1 MGLPIRLSAAP
12 FLCPQSLTHNQAQL
26 QKTLS
31 TIVPAKRSKP
41 LRMIKSSPIH
51 RLTLALAFFFAPLSS
66 THAQML
72 QPIPQFPLS
81 DGPLIIRQSVQP
93 QHPFTVTGSTGAILG
108 LQNGSVELWALPT
121 KVFSNLH
128 LTAELDG
135 YTVPID
141 LNAAA
146 ATIDV
151 QPDHTTITY
160 SHAAI
165 TVRQH
170 MFIPAGDSNQ
180 AQGAII
186 FFEIE
191 SIRPAVLTISL
202 EPAMV
207 EEWPAPSFGRPG
219 ASWLPI
225 NTGGAFVLST
235 DNPTIFGM
243 VGMPNATSGP
253 LAPYQERP
261 QALPLQFKLRFD
273 PGKDQHS
280 FFPLIAEVSRS
291 VEKNSPAAIAALQNR
306 LVATANALPDIYRQ
320 TRAYYDHFFDTRLT
334 IHTPD
339 PHFDTAM
346 QWAEIAIDQTKVR
359 TGNETGLVAGWY
371 PSFDSARPGFGWY
384 FGRDTLWTLYA
395 VNSYGDK
402 TLAKQALEFLA
413 KRQRADG
420 KMMHEYSLTADD
432 LHGDL
437 NWASL
442 GYEYAAADA
451 TPLFIMAV
459 ADYVRTTGDLDF
471 LRTHWDQLKKAYE
484 FDRAHTTDGVYN
496 NTQGTGW
503 VEAWPPKMPHQEI
516 YLAVLDQASSQ
527 ALAEMASLMQN
538 QTLAANAIAQ
548 SKHIAEVVASYKQGD
563 GAYAFSRNPDGSF
576 DQTSTIFPAVA
587 LWSKNPSLPAS
598 DTMLSLWASHHFA
611 TDWGVRSVNDT
622 ASVFDPISY
631 HQGSVW
637 PLFTG
642 WASLAQY
649 RTDRPLAGYAALM
662 RNVDLTW
669 AQDPGF
675 VTEVLSGKFF
685 QPLGRS
691 SSHQLW
697 SSAMVLSPAVR
708 GLFGI
713 DVDAPRRILHLQ
725 PHLPATWDSAEIRN
739 VRVGDDLYE
748 ITLKRDHTHL
758 LATVQSAQPTVLCLN
773 HQNETCNDHPATTRT
788 ITLPLPRVEASLPE
802 QQLPEA
808 GSPTTQPR
816 VIEESYQ
823 PERLSLTLEGLAGTT
838 VDLSLKQNMPASSS
852 KRTADLKIEGAEK
865 IGDKLRI
872 TFPQGQGFVS
882 QQVRI
887 SWQK

>member
-1 MGLPIRLSAAP
+1 
-12 FLCPQSLTHNQAQL
+12 
-26 QKTLS
+26 
-31 TIVPAKRSKP
+31 
-41 LRMIKSSPIH
+41 
-51 RLTLALAFFFAPLSS
+51 
-66 THAQML
+66 
-72 QPIPQFPLS
+72 
-81 DGPLIIRQSVQP
+81 
-93 QHPFTVTGSTGAILG
+93 AILG
-108 LQNGSVELWALPT
+108 LQNGNVELWALPT

-128 LTAELDG
+128 LSAEIDG

-170 MFIPAGDSNQ
+170 MFIPAGENNQ
-180 AQGAII
+180 AHGAII

-191 SIRPAVLTISL
+191 AIRPAVLTISL
-202 EPAMV
+202 DPVMV
-207 EEWPAPSFGRPG
+207 EQWPAPSFGRPS
-219 ASWLPI
+219 AFWRPI
-225 NTGGAFVLST
+225 DSGGAFVLST
-235 DNPTIFGM
+235 DNPELFGM

-261 QALPLQFKLRFD
+261 QALPLEFKLRFD
-273 PGKDQHS
+273 PAKDRHH

-291 VEKNSPAAIAALQNR
+291 GEKNSPTSIAALQNH
-306 LVATANALPDIYRQ
+306 LVATANALPEIYRQ
-320 TRAYYDHFFDTRLT
+320 TCAYYDHFFDSRLT
-334 IHTPD
+334 VHTPD
-339 PHFDTAM
+339 SHFDAAL
-346 QWAEIAIDQTKVR
+346 QWAEIAIDQAKVR
-359 TGNETGLVAGWY
+359 TGDETGLVAGWY

-384 FGRDTLWTLYA
+384 FGRDALWTLYA

-402 TLAKQALEFLA
+402 TLAKQALQFLA

-420 KMMHEYSLTADD
+420 KIMHEFSLTADD

-437 NWASL
+437 TWATL

-459 ADYVRTTGDLDF
+459 ADYVRATGDLDF
-471 LRTHWDQLKKAYE
+471 LRTHWDQLKKAYG
-484 FDRAHTTDGVYN
+484 FDRAHTTEGVYD

-503 VEAWPPKMPHQEI
+503 VEAWLPKLPHQEI
-516 YLAVLDQASSQ
+516 YLAALDQASTQ
-527 ALAEMASLMQN
+527 AIADMANLMQDP
-538 QTLAANAIAQ
+538 TLASSADAQ
-548 SKHIAEVVASYKQGD
+548 SKHIAGVVASYQQSD

-576 DQTSTIFPAVA
+576 DPTSTIFPAVA
-587 LWSKNPSLPAS
+587 LWSKKDSLPAPG
-598 DTMLSLWASHHFA
+598 TMLSLWASHHFA
-611 TDWGVRSVNDT
+611 TDWGARSVNDT

-649 RTDRPLAGYAALM
+649 RTGRPLAGYAALM

-675 VTEVLSGKFF
+675 VTEVLSGRFF

-697 SSAMVLSPAVR
+697 SSAMVLSPAIR

-713 DVDAPRRILHLQ
+713 DVDAIHRTLRLKPQ
-725 PHLPATWDSAEIRN
+725 LPATWDSAEIRN
-739 VRVGDDLYE
+739 VRVGDDLYD
-748 ITLKRDHTHL
+748 ITLKRDSARL
-758 LATVQSAQPTVLCLN
+758 LATVRSPQPTVLCIN
-773 HQNETCNDHPATTRT
+773 TQNQICNNHPATTRT
-788 ITLPLPRVEASLPE
+788 VSLPLPPVEVSLPD

-808 GSPTTQPR
+808 GSLTSQPS
-816 VIEESYQ
+816 VIDESYQ
-823 PERLSLTLEGLAGTT
+823 LDRLSLTLEGLAGTT
-838 VDLSLKQNMPASSS
+838 VDLYLRKNMPDSSG
-852 KRTADLKIEGAEK
+852 KRAADIKIEGAEK
-865 IGDKLRI
+865 IDSNKLRV

-882 QQVRI
+882 QEVRI
-887 SWQK
+887 LWPK

>member
-1 MGLPIRLSAAP
+1 MAKTGSRHYRALVLAIFLAPPIVCSYASAQEM
-12 FLCPQSLTHNQAQL
+12 F
-26 QKTLS
+26 K
-31 TIVPAKRSKP
+31 
-41 LRMIKSSPIH
+41 
-51 RLTLALAFFFAPLSS
+51 
-66 THAQML
+66 
-72 QPIPQFPLS
+72 PIPQFPLS
-81 DGPLIIRQSVQP
+81 NGPLIIRQTVQP
-93 QHPFTVTGSTGAILG
+93 QHPFTVTGATGAILG
-108 LQNGSVELWALPT
+108 LQNGNVELWNLPT

-128 LTAELDG
+128 LSAELDG

-170 MFIPAGDSNQ
+170 MFIPAGENNQ

-202 EPAMV
+202 EPTMV
-207 EEWPAPSFGRPG
+207 EEWPAPSFGRPS
-219 ASWLPI
+219 ASWLAI
-225 NTGGAFVLST
+225 GTGGAFILST
-235 DNPTIFGM
+235 DNPAIFGM
-243 VGMPNATSGP
+243 VGMSNATSGP
-253 LAPYQERP
+253 LPPYQERP
-261 QALPLQFKLRFD
+261 QALPLQFKLHFD
-273 PGKDQHS
+273 PAKDQHH

-291 VEKNSPAAIAALQNR
+291 GEKNSPATVAALQNL
-306 LVATANALPDIYRQ
+306 LVATANELPDIYRQ
-320 TRAYYDHFFDTRLT
+320 TQSYYDHFFDTRLT
-334 IHTPD
+334 VHTPD
-339 PHFDTAM
+339 LHFDQAIR
-346 QWAEIAIDQTKVR
+346 WAEIAIDQAKVR
-359 TGNETGLVAGWY
+359 TGNEIGLVAGWY

-384 FGRDTLWTLYA
+384 FGRDALWTLYA

-402 TLAKQALEFLA
+402 TLTKQALEFLA
-413 KRQRADG
+413 KRQRSDG
-420 KMMHEYSLTADD
+420 KIMHEFSLTADD

-437 NWASL
+437 TWATL
-442 GYEYAAADA
+442 GYEFAAADS

-459 ADYVRTTGDLDF
+459 ADYIRTTGDLDF
-471 LRTHWDQLKKAYE
+471 LRAHWDQLKKAYE
-484 FDRAHTTDGVYN
+484 FDRGHDTNGVYDN
-496 NTQGTGW
+496 SQGTGW
-503 VEAWPPKMPHQEI
+503 VEAWPPKLPHQEI
-516 YLAVLDQASSQ
+516 YLAALDHASTQAI
-527 ALAEMASLMQN
+527 ADMASLMQDHDI
-538 QTLAANAIAQ
+538 AASAVVQ
-548 SKHIAEVVASYKQGD
+548 SKHIAEVVASYKQSD
-563 GAYAFSRNPDGSF
+563 GSYAFSRNPDGSF
-576 DQTSTIFPAVA
+576 DPTSTVFPAVA
-587 LWSKNPSLPAS
+587 LWSKKESLPEP
-598 DTMLSLWASHHFA
+598 DTMLSQWSSHHFA

-649 RTDRPLAGYAALM
+649 HGGRPLAGYAALM
-662 RNVDLTW
+662 RNADLTW

-675 VTEVLSGKFF
+675 VTEVLSGRFF

-713 DVDAPRRILHLQ
+713 EADALHRILHLQ
-725 PHLPATWDSAEIRN
+725 PRLPATWDFAELRN
-739 VRVGDDLYE
+739 VRVGDDLYD
-748 ITLKRDHTHL
+748 ITLKRDRDHL
-758 LATVQSAQPTVLCLN
+758 VATVHSAQPTILCLN
-773 HQNETCNDHPATTRT
+773 SQNETCNDRAATTRT
-788 ITLPLPRVEASLPE
+788 INLPLPPVEISLPE

-816 VIEESYQ
+816 VIDESYQ
-823 PERLSLTLEGLAGTT
+823 ADHLSLSLEGLAGTS
-838 VDLSLKQNMPASSS
+838 VDLTLRRNMTASSA
-852 KRTADLKIEGAEK
+852 KRAADLKIEGATEK
-865 IGDKLRI
+865 VEDKLRVD
-872 TFPQGQGFVS
+872 FPQGEGFVS

-887 SWQK
+887 SWPK

>member
-1 MGLPIRLSAAP
+1 
-12 FLCPQSLTHNQAQL
+12 
-26 QKTLS
+26 
-31 TIVPAKRSKP
+31 
-41 LRMIKSSPIH
+41 MIKASS
-51 RLTLALAFFFAPLSS
+51 RYRSTLVGIFLAPLVALSS
-66 THAQML
+66 ASAQGTL
-72 QPIPQFPLS
+72 QPMPQFPLS
-81 DGPLIIRQSVQP
+81 DGPLIIRQAVQP

-108 LQNGSVELWALPT
+108 LQNGNVELWALPT
-121 KVFSNLH
+121 KVFNNLH
-128 LTAELDG
+128 LVAELDG

-170 MFIPAGDSNQ
+170 MFIPAGESNQ

-191 SIRPAVLTISL
+191 SIRPATITISF

-207 EEWPAPSFGRPG
+207 QQWPAPSFGRPS
-219 ASWLPI
+219 AYWLPI

-235 DNPTIFGM
+235 DNPAIFGM
-243 VGMPNATSGP
+243 VGMPNSTSGP
-253 LAPYQERP
+253 MAPYQERP

-273 PGKDQHS
+273 PAKDQHH
-280 FFPLIAEVSRS
+280 FFPMIAEVSQS
-291 VEKNSPAAIAALQNR
+291 GDKNSPAAIAAMQSR
-306 LVATANALPDIYRQ
+306 LIATTNALPEIYRQ
-320 TRAYYDHFFDTRLT
+320 TRVYYDHFFDNRLT
-334 IHTPD
+334 VHTPN
-339 PHFDTAM
+339 PHFDAAM
-346 QWAEIAIDQTKVR
+346 QWAEIAIDQAKVR

-371 PSFDSARPGFGWY
+371 PSFDSTRPGFGWY

-437 NWASL
+437 NWATL

-459 ADYVRTTGDLDF
+459 ADYIRTTGDLEF
-471 LRTHWDQLKKAYE
+471 LRAHWDQVKKAYE
-484 FDRAHTTDGVYN
+484 FDRAHDSDGVYDN
-496 NTQGTGW
+496 SQGTGW
-503 VEAWPPKMPHQEI
+503 VEAWPPKLPHQEI
-516 YLAVLDQASSQ
+516 YLAALDQASSQ
-527 ALAEMASLMQN
+527 AIADMAKLMQD
-538 QTLAANAIAQ
+538 QVLATSATAQ
-548 SKHIAEVVASYKQGD
+548 SKHIAEVVTSYRQSD

-587 LWSKNPSLPAS
+587 LWTQKESLPKP

-611 TDWGVRSVNDT
+611 TDWGLRSVNDT
-622 ASVFDPISY
+622 ATVFDPISY

-649 RTDRPLAGYAALM
+649 RAGRPIAGYAALM

-675 VTEVLSGKFF
+675 VTEVLSGRFF

-697 SSAMVLSPAVR
+697 SSAMVLSPAIR

-713 DVDAPRRILHLQ
+713 DVDAQHRTLHLQ
-725 PHLPATWDSAEIRN
+725 PHLPATWDFAELHN
-739 VRVGDDLYE
+739 VRVGDDLYN
-748 ITLKRDHTHL
+748 ITLKRDRNHL
-758 LATVQSAQPTVLCLN
+758 LATVRSEQPTVLCLN
-773 HQNETCNDHPATTRT
+773 TQNETCNERAITSRT
-788 ITLPLPRVEASLPE
+788 ISLPLPPIEVALPE
-802 QQLPEA
+802 QELPEA

-816 VIEESYQ
+816 VIDESDD
-823 PERLSLTLEGLAGTT
+823 PEHLSLTLEGLAGTT
-838 VDLSLKQNMPASSS
+838 VDLFVRKNMLGTTGKNTP
-852 KRTADLKIEGAEK
+852 KIKIEGAEK
-865 IGDKLRI
+865 SGDKLRV
-872 TFPQGQGFVS
+872 TFPQGSGFVS
-882 QQVRI
+882 QQLRI
-887 SWQK
+887 SWAK

>member
-1 MGLPIRLSAAP
+1 MVFS
-12 FLCPQSLTHNQAQL
+12 SVKAQG
-26 QKTLS
+26 T
-31 TIVPAKRSKP
+31 
-41 LRMIKSSPIH
+41 
-51 RLTLALAFFFAPLSS
+51 F
-66 THAQML
+66 
-72 QPIPQFPLS
+72 QPTPQFPLS
-81 DGPLIIRQSVQP
+81 DGPLIIRQAVQP

-108 LQNGSVELWALPT
+108 LQNGNIELWQLPT

-128 LTAELDG
+128 LSAELDG

-170 MFIPAGDSNQ
+170 MFIPAGASNQ

-186 FFEIE
+186 FFEVA
-191 SIRPAVLTISL
+191 SIRPAVLTISF

-207 EEWPAPSFGRPG
+207 QEWPAPSFGRPS

-225 NTGGAFVLST
+225 GSGGAFVLST
-235 DNPTIFGM
+235 DNPAIFGM
-243 VGMPNATSGP
+243 VGMPSATPGP
-253 LAPYQERP
+253 MAPYQERP

-273 PGKDQHS
+273 PAKDQHH
-280 FFPLIAEVSRS
+280 FFPMIAEISQPN
-291 VEKNSPAAIAALQNR
+291 EKNSLTAIAAMQSR
-306 LVATANALPDIYRQ
+306 LIATANALPEIYRQ

-334 IHTPD
+334 LHTPD
-339 PHFDTAM
+339 PHFDAAM
-346 QWAEIAIDQTKVR
+346 QWAEVAIDQAKVR
-359 TGNETGLVAGWY
+359 TGAETSLVAGWY
-371 PSFDSARPGFGWY
+371 PSFDSTRPGFGWY
-384 FGRDTLWTLYA
+384 FGRDALWTLYA

-402 TLAKQALEFLA
+402 TLAKQCLEFLA

-420 KMMHEYSLTADD
+420 KMMHEFSLTADD

-437 NWASL
+437 NWSSF

-459 ADYVRTTGDLDF
+459 ADYVHTTGDLDF
-471 LRTHWDQLKKAYE
+471 LRTHWDQVKKAYD
-484 FDRAHTTDGVYN
+484 FDRAHTSDGVYD

-516 YLAVLDQASSQ
+516 YLAALDHASSQ
-527 ALAEMASLMQN
+527 AIADMATLMQD
-538 QTLAANAIAQ
+538 QTLAASATAQ
-548 SKHIAEVVASYKQGD
+548 SKHIAEVIASYRQSD
-563 GAYAFSRNPDGSF
+563 GTYAFSRNLDGSF

-587 LWSKNPSLPAS
+587 LWSQQGSEKVSLPAP

-611 TDWGVRSVNDT
+611 TDWGLRSVNDT
-622 ASVFDPISY
+622 AAVFDPISY

-649 RTDRPLAGYAALM
+649 RTGRPLAGYAALM

-675 VTEVLSGKFF
+675 VTEVISGRFF

-697 SSAMVLSPAVR
+697 SSAMVLSPAIR

-713 DVDAPRRILHLQ
+713 DVDAVHRTLRLQ
-725 PHLPATWDSAEIRN
+725 PHLPAAWDFAEIRN

-748 ITLKRDHTHL
+748 ITLKRDRNHL
-758 LATVQSAQPTVLCLN
+758 LATVRSAQPTVLCLN
-773 HQNETCNDHPATTRT
+773 SQNEVCHDQSTTTRT
-788 ITLPLPRVEASLPE
+788 VSLPLPPIEVSLAQ

-808 GSPTTQPR
+808 GSPTSQPR
-816 VIEESYQ
+816 VIDESYQ
-823 PERLSLTLEGLAGTT
+823 ATSLSLTLEGIAGTS
-838 VDLSLKQNMPASSS
+838 VDLFLRKNPSGKSATDI
-852 KRTADLKIEGAEK
+852 KVEGAEST
-865 IGDKLRI
+865 GDKLRVN
-872 TFPQGQGFVS
+872 FSQGSGFVT
-882 QQVRI
+882 QQVHI
-887 SWQK
+887 SWPK

>member
-1 MGLPIRLSAAP
+1 
-12 FLCPQSLTHNQAQL
+12 
-26 QKTLS
+26 
-31 TIVPAKRSKP
+31 
-41 LRMIKSSPIH
+41 MIKTSPID
-51 RLTLALAFFFAPLSS
+51 RLTLALAFFFAPLATLSS
-66 THAQML
+66 AHAQQML

-81 DGPLIIRQSVQP
+81 EGPLIIRQAVQP

-108 LQNGSVELWALPT
+108 LQNGNIELWALPT

-151 QPDHTTITY
+151 QPDHTTIIY

-170 MFIPAGDSNQ
+170 MFIPAGDNNQ
-180 AQGAII
+180 AQGPII

-219 ASWLPI
+219 ASWLHI
-225 NTGGAFVLST
+225 DSGGAFVLST
-235 DNPTIFGM
+235 DNPAIFGM
-243 VGMPNATSGP
+243 VGMPNAASGP

-261 QALPLQFKLRFD
+261 QALPLEFKLCFD
-273 PGKDQHS
+273 PAKDQHR
-280 FFPLIAEVSRS
+280 FFPLIAEVNRS
-291 VEKNSPAAIAALQNR
+291 GEKNSPAAISDLQNH
-306 LVATANALPDIYRQ
+306 LVATANALPEIYRE

-334 IHTPD
+334 VHTPD
-339 PHFDTAM
+339 PHFDAAI
-346 QWAEIAIDQTKVR
+346 QWAEIAIDQAKVR

-384 FGRDTLWTLYA
+384 FGRDALWSLYA

-420 KMMHEYSLTADD
+420 KIMHEYSLTADD

-437 NWASL
+437 NWATL

-471 LRTHWDQLKKAYE
+471 LRTRWDQLKKAYD
-484 FDRAHTTDGVYN
+484 FDRAHTTDGVYDN
-496 NTQGTGW
+496 SQGTGW
-503 VEAWPPKMPHQEI
+503 VEAWPPKLPHQEI
-516 YLAVLDQASSQ
+516 YLAALDQASTQ
-527 ALAEMASLMQN
+527 AIADMAGLLQDK
-538 QTLAANAIAQ
+538 TLADSASEQ
-548 SKHIAEVVASYKQGD
+548 SKRIAEVVAGYKQSD
-563 GAYAFSRNPDGSF
+563 GSYAFSRNSDDTF
-576 DQTSTIFPAVA
+576 DPTSTIFPAVA
-587 LWSKNPSLPAS
+587 LWSKKESLPAP

-649 RTDRPLAGYAALM
+649 RTDRPLAGYAALI
-662 RNVDLTW
+662 RNVGLTW

-697 SSAMVLSPAVR
+697 SSAMVLSPAIR

-713 DVDAPRRILHLQ
+713 DVDAPHRTLHLQ
-725 PHLPATWDSAEIRN
+725 PHLPSTWDSAEIRN

-758 LATVQSAQPTVLCLN
+758 LATARSAQPTILCIN
-773 HQNETCNDHPATTRT
+773 NQNETCNGHPATTRT
-788 ITLPLPRVEASLPE
+788 ISLPLPLIEISLPE
-802 QQLPEA
+802 QSLPEA

-816 VIEESYQ
+816 VIDESYQ
-823 PERLSLTLEGLAGTT
+823 TDHLSLTLEGLAGTT
-838 VDLSLKQNMPASSS
+838 VDLSLRKNMPQSSS
-852 KRTADLKIEGAEK
+852 KRIADIKIEGAEQ
-865 IGDKLRI
+865 IDSKLRV
-872 TFPQGQGFVS
+872 TFPPGQGFVS
-882 QQVRI
+882 QQIHI
-887 SWQK
+887 SWPK

>member
-1 MGLPIRLSAAP
+1 
-12 FLCPQSLTHNQAQL
+12 
-26 QKTLS
+26 
-31 TIVPAKRSKP
+31 
-41 LRMIKSSPIH
+41 MIETSSMH
-51 RLTLALAFFFAPLSS
+51 RHTLALAFFFAPLVVLSS
-66 THAQML
+66 AHAQML

-81 DGPLIIRQSVQP
+81 DGPLIIRQAVQP

-108 LQNGSVELWALPT
+108 LQNGNVELWALPT

-170 MFIPAGDSNQ
+170 MFIPAGDNNQ
-180 AQGAII
+180 ARGAII

-207 EEWPAPSFGRPG
+207 EQWPAPSFGRPS
-219 ASWLPI
+219 ASWRPVAS
-225 NTGGAFVLST
+225 GGVFVLST
-235 DNPTIFGM
+235 DNPAIFGM

-261 QALPLQFKLRFD
+261 QALPLEFKLHFD
-273 PGKDQHS
+273 PAKDQHH

-291 VEKNSPAAIAALQNR
+291 GEKNSPTTIADLQNH
-306 LVATANALPDIYRQ
+306 LVATANALPEIYRQ
-320 TRAYYDHFFDTRLT
+320 TRAYYDRFFDTRLT
-334 IHTPD
+334 VHTPD
-339 PHFDTAM
+339 PHFDAAM
-346 QWAEIAIDQTKVR
+346 QWAEIAIDQAKVR
-359 TGNETGLVAGWY
+359 TGDETGLVAGWY

-384 FGRDTLWTLYA
+384 FGRDALWTLYA

-420 KMMHEYSLTADD
+420 KVMHEFSLTADD

-437 NWASL
+437 TWSTL

-471 LRTHWDQLKKAYE
+471 LRTHWNQLKKAYD
-484 FDRAHTTDGVYN
+484 FDRAHTTDGVYD

-503 VEAWPPKMPHQEI
+503 VEAWPPRLPHQEI
-516 YLAVLDQASSQ
+516 YLAALDHASSQ
-527 ALAEMASLMQN
+527 ALADMATLMHDP
-538 QTLAANAIAQ
+538 TLAASASAQ
-548 SKHIAEVVASYKQGD
+548 SKHIAEIVAGYKQSD
-563 GAYAFSRNPDGSF
+563 GTYAFSRNPDGAF

-587 LWSKNPSLPAS
+587 LWSKKESLPPP

-611 TDWGVRSVNDT
+611 TDWGVRSVSDT

-697 SSAMVLSPAVR
+697 SSAMVLSPAIR

-713 DVDAPRRILHLQ
+713 DVDAPRRTLYLH
-725 PHLPATWDSAEIRN
+725 PRLPASWDSAEIHN
-739 VRVGDDLYE
+739 VRVGNDLYD
-748 ITLKRDHTHL
+748 IALKRNRTHL
-758 LATVQSAQPTVLCLN
+758 LATIHSAQPTVLCLN
-773 HQNETCNDHPATTRT
+773 TQNETCNDPPATTRT
-788 ITLPLPRVEASLPE
+788 ISLSLPPVE
-802 QQLPEA
+802 VSLPDQQLPEA

-816 VIEESYQ
+816 VIDESYH
-823 PERLSLTLEGLAGTT
+823 PDHLSLTLEGLAGTT
-838 VDLSLKQNMPASSS
+838 VDLFLRKNTAAPSS
-852 KRTADLKIEGAEK
+852 KHAADIKIEGADT
-865 IGDKLRI
+865 IDDKLRV
-872 TFPQGQGFVS
+872 TFPQGSGFVS
-882 QQVRI
+882 QQIRI
-887 SWQK
+887 DWPK

>member
-1 MGLPIRLSAAP
+1 M
-12 FLCPQSLTHNQAQL
+12 T
-26 QKTLS
+26 T
-31 TIVPAKRSKP
+31 TITSRQVC
-41 LRMIKSSPIH
+41 
-51 RLTLALAFFFAPLSS
+51 TLAVGTFATLAAFSS
-66 THAQML
+66 ATAQGRL
-72 QPIPQFPLS
+72 QPVPQFPLS
-81 DGPLIIRQSVQP
+81 DGPLIIRQAVQP

-108 LQNGSVELWALPT
+108 LQNGNVEVWTLPT

-128 LTAELDG
+128 LSAELEG

-180 AQGAII
+180 TRGAII

-191 SIRPAVLTISL
+191 SLRPTVLTISL

-207 EEWPAPSFGRPG
+207 QQWPAPFFGRPS
-219 ASWLPI
+219 AYWRPI
-225 NTGGAFVLST
+225 GSGGAFVLST
-235 DNPTIFGM
+235 DNPAIFGM

-253 LAPYQERP
+253 LPPYQERP
-261 QALPLQFKLRFD
+261 QAMPLQFKLRFD
-273 PGKDQHS
+273 PSRDQHS
-280 FFPLIAEVSRS
+280 FFPMIAEISGPD
-291 VEKNSPAAIAALQNR
+291 EKNSASAVAAMESR
-306 LVATANALPDIYRQ
+306 LVATANALPEIYRQ

-334 IHTPD
+334 THTPD
-339 PHFDTAM
+339 SHFDAAI
-346 QWAEIAIDQTKVR
+346 QWAEIAIDQEKVR
-359 TGNETGLVAGWY
+359 TGDETSLVAGWY
-371 PSFDSARPGFGWY
+371 PSFDSTRPGFGWY
-384 FGRDTLWTLYA
+384 FGRDALWTLYA

-402 TLAKQALEFLA
+402 TLARQVLEFLA

-420 KMMHEYSLTADD
+420 KMMHEYSLTADN

-437 NWASL
+437 NWATL

-471 LRTHWDQLKKAYE
+471 LRAHWNGVKKAYE
-484 FDRAHTTDGVYN
+484 FDRAHVSDGVYD

-516 YLAVLDQASSQ
+516 YLAALDLASSQ
-527 ALAEMASLMQN
+527 AIADMAKLMQD
-538 QTLAANAIAQ
+538 QTLADSATAQ
-548 SKHIAEVVASYKQGD
+548 SKHIAEVVASYRQSD
-563 GAYAFSRNPDGSF
+563 GAYAFSRNSDGSF

-587 LWSKNPSLPAS
+587 LWSDKESLPKPDA
-598 DTMLSLWASHHFA
+598 MLALWASHHFA
-611 TDWGVRSVNDT
+611 TDWGVRSVNDI
-622 ASVFDPISY
+622 AAIFDPISY

-649 RTDRPLAGYAALM
+649 HAERPLAGYRALM

-697 SSAMVLSPAVR
+697 SSAMVLSPAIR

-713 DVDAPRRILHLQ
+713 DADALHRNLRLQ
-725 PHLPATWDSAEIRN
+725 PHLPASWDSAEIRN

-748 ITLKRDHTHL
+748 ITLKRDRDHL
-758 LATVQSAQPTVLCLN
+758 VATVRSAQPTVLCLN
-773 HQNETCNDHPATTRT
+773 NQNETCHDRSATTRT
-788 ITLPLPRVEASLPE
+788 ISLPLPPVEVSLEE
-802 QQLPEA
+802 QQLPEP
-808 GSPTTQPR
+808 GSPTSQPR
-816 VIEESYQ
+816 VIDESYQ
-823 PERLSLTLEGLAGTT
+823 AEDLSLTLEGLAGTT
-838 VDLSLKQNMPASSS
+838 VDLFLRNNRLSPSG
-852 KRTADLKIEGAEK
+852 KRAMEVKLEGAER
-865 IGDKLRI
+865 IGDKLRV
-872 TFPQGQGFVS
+872 TFPQGQEFVT
-882 QQVRI
+882 QKVHI
-887 SWQK
+887 SWAK

>member
-1 MGLPIRLSAAP
+1 
-12 FLCPQSLTHNQAQL
+12 
-26 QKTLS
+26 
-31 TIVPAKRSKP
+31 
-41 LRMIKSSPIH
+41 MIKSSPKRRCI
-51 RLTLALAFFFAPLSS
+51 LALVFFFAPLTVLSS
-66 THAQML
+66 APAQML

-81 DGPLIIRQSVQP
+81 DGPLIIRQAVQP
-93 QHPFTVTGSTGAILG
+93 HHPFTVTGSTGAILG
-108 LQNGSVELWALPT
+108 LQNGDVELWALPT

-170 MFIPAGDSNQ
+170 MFIPAGDNNQ
-180 AQGAII
+180 AQSNSAHAAII

-191 SIRPAVLTISL
+191 SIRPAILTISL

-207 EEWPAPSFGRPG
+207 EQWPAPSFGRPS
-219 ASWLPI
+219 AYWRPI
-225 NTGGAFVLST
+225 DTGGAFVLST

-261 QALPLQFKLRFD
+261 QALPLEFKLRFD
-273 PGKDQHS
+273 PAKDQHH
-280 FFPLIAEVSRS
+280 FFPLIAEVSRLG
-291 VEKNSPAAIAALQNR
+291 EKNSPAAIAALQNR
-306 LVATANALPDIYRQ
+306 LVSTANALPEIYRQ
-320 TRAYYDHFFDTRLT
+320 TRSYYDHFFDTRLT
-334 IHTPD
+334 VHTPD
-339 PHFDTAM
+339 PHFNAAM
-346 QWAEIAIDQTKVR
+346 QWAEIAIDQAKVR

-402 TLAKQALEFLA
+402 ALAKQALEFLA

-420 KMMHEYSLTADD
+420 KIMHEYSLTADD

-437 NWASL
+437 SWATL

-471 LRTHWDQLKKAYE
+471 LRTHWEQLKKAYD
-484 FDRAHTTDGVYN
+484 FDRAHITDGVYD

-503 VEAWPPKMPHQEI
+503 VEAWPPQLPHQEI
-516 YLAVLDQASSQ
+516 YLAALDQASSQ
-527 ALAEMASLMQN
+527 ALADMATLMQD
-538 QTLAANAIAQ
+538 QALAASASAQ
-548 SKHIAEVVASYKQGD
+548 SKHIAEVVASYKQSD
-563 GAYAFSRNPDGSF
+563 GNYAFSRNPDGTF
-576 DQTSTIFPAVA
+576 DLTSTIFPAVA
-587 LWSKNPSLPAS
+587 LWSKKNSLPAP

-642 WASLAQY
+642 WASLAHY

-669 AQDPGF
+669 TQDPGF

-697 SSAMVLSPAVR
+697 SSAMVLSPAIR

-713 DVDAPRRILHLQ
+713 DVDAPHRTLHLQ
-725 PHLPATWDSAEIRN
+725 PHLPATWDSAEIHN

-748 ITLKRDHTHL
+748 ITLKRDRNHL
-758 LATVQSAQPTVLCLN
+758 LATVRSSQPTVLCLN
-773 HQNETCNDHPATTRT
+773 TQNETCNDHPTTTRT
-788 ITLPLPRVEASLPE
+788 ITLPLPPVEVSLPD

-808 GSPTTQPR
+808 GSSTTQPR
-816 VIEESYQ
+816 VIDESYH
-823 PERLSLTLEGLAGTT
+823 PDHLSLTLEGLAGTT
-838 VDLSLKQNMPASSS
+838 IDLFLRRNMSDSSA
-852 KRTADLKIEGAEK
+852 KRAADLKIEGAEK
-865 IGDKLRI
+865 MDDKLRVI
-872 TFPQGQGFVS
+872 FPQGQGFVS

-887 SWQK
+887 SWPG

>member
-1 MGLPIRLSAAP
+1 MM
-12 FLCPQSLTHNQAQL
+12 T
-26 QKTLS
+26 
-31 TIVPAKRSKP
+31 TI
-41 LRMIKSSPIH
+41 SSRH
-51 RLTLALAFFFAPLSS
+51 YYTLALETLFATLAAFSS
-66 THAQML
+66 ALAQGIL
-72 QPIPQFPLS
+72 QPVPQFPLS
-81 DGPLIIRQSVQP
+81 NGPLIIRQTIQP

-108 LQNGSVELWALPT
+108 LQNGNVEVWTLPT

-128 LTAELDG
+128 LSAELEG

-207 EEWPAPSFGRPG
+207 QQWPAPSFGRPS
-219 ASWLPI
+219 AYWRPI
-225 NTGGAFVLST
+225 GGGGAFVLST
-235 DNPTIFGM
+235 DNPAIFGM
-243 VGMPNATSGP
+243 VGMPNATSGALP
-253 LAPYQERP
+253 PYQERP
-261 QALPLQFKLRFD
+261 QAMPLQFKLRFD
-273 PGKDQHS
+273 PSKDQHR
-280 FFPLIAEVSRS
+280 FFPMIAEISRPE
-291 VEKNSPAAIAALQNR
+291 EKNSPTAVAAMEGR
-306 LVATANALPDIYRQ
+306 LVATAEALPEIYRQ

-334 IHTPD
+334 TRTPD
-339 PHFDTAM
+339 PHFDAAM
-346 QWAEIAIDQTKVR
+346 QWAEIAIEQTKVR
-359 TGNETGLVAGWY
+359 TDDETSLVAGWY
-371 PSFDSARPGFGWY
+371 PSFDSTRPGFGWY
-384 FGRDTLWTLYA
+384 FGRDALWTLYA

-402 TLAKQALEFLA
+402 TLAKQVLEFLA

-420 KMMHEYSLTADD
+420 KMMHEYSLTAGN
-432 LHGDL
+432 LRGDL
-437 NWASL
+437 NWATL

-471 LRTHWDQLKKAYE
+471 LRAHWTEVKKAYD
-484 FDRAHTTDGVYN
+484 FDRSHVSDGVYDN
-496 NTQGTGW
+496 SQGTGW

-516 YLAVLDQASSQ
+516 YLAALDQASSQ
-527 ALAEMASLMQN
+527 SIAEMARVMQD
-538 QTLAANAIAQ
+538 QTLATSAAAQ
-548 SKHIAEVVASYKQGD
+548 SKHIAEVVASYRQSD
-563 GAYAFSRNPDGSF
+563 GTYAFSRNSDGSF
-576 DQTSTIFPAVA
+576 DQTSTVFPAVA
-587 LWSKNPSLPAS
+587 LWSEKESLPS
-598 DTMLSLWASHHFA
+598 PNVMLTQWASHHFA

-622 ASVFDPISY
+622 AAVFDPISY

-649 RTDRPLAGYAALM
+649 RADRPLAGYAALM

-669 AQDPGF
+669 VQDPGF

-697 SSAMVLSPAVR
+697 SSAMVLSPAIR

-713 DVDAPRRILHLQ
+713 DADALHRNLRLQ
-725 PHLPATWDSAEIRN
+725 PHLPASWDSAEIRN

-748 ITLKRDHTHL
+748 ITLKRDRNHL
-758 LATVQSAQPTVLCLN
+758 LATVSSAQSTVLCLN
-773 HQNETCNDHPATTRT
+773 SQNETCHDRSTTTRT
-788 ITLPLPRVEASLPE
+788 VFLPLPPVEVSLAQ

-808 GSPTTQPR
+808 GSPTSQPR
-816 VIEESYQ
+816 VIDESYKDKD
-823 PERLSLTLEGLAGTT
+823 LSLTIEGVAGTT
-838 VDLSLKQNMPASSS
+838 VDLFLRTNTLSPTN
-852 KRTADLKIEGAEK
+852 KRATDIKVEGAERF
-865 IGDKLRI
+865 GDKLRVNL
-872 TFPQGQGFVS
+872 PQGSGFVT
-882 QQVRI
+882 QNVRI
-887 SWQK
+887 SWPK

>member
-1 MGLPIRLSAAP
+1 MM
-12 FLCPQSLTHNQAQL
+12 
-26 QKTLS
+26 KTTS
-31 TIVPAKRSKP
+31 TR
-41 LRMIKSSPIH
+41 R
-51 RLTLALAFFFAPLSS
+51 RNLALGMLVALAVSS
-66 THAQML
+66 SAMAQRTL

-81 DGPLIIRQSVQP
+81 DGPVIIRQTVQP

-108 LQNGSVELWALPT
+108 LQNGNVELWTLPT
-121 KVFSNLH
+121 KIFSNLH
-128 LTAELDG
+128 LSAELDG
-135 YTVPID
+135 YTIPID

-170 MFIPAGDSNQ
+170 MFVPAGDNSQ
-180 AQGAII
+180 ARGGII

-191 SIRPAVLTISL
+191 SLRPTVLTISF

-207 EEWPAPSFGRPG
+207 QQWPAPSFGRPS
-219 ASWLPI
+219 ASWRPI
-225 NTGGAFVLST
+225 SSGGAFVLST
-235 DNPTIFGM
+235 DNPAIFGM

-253 LAPYQERP
+253 LFPYQERP

-273 PGKDQHS
+273 PARDQHH
-280 FFPLIAEVSRS
+280 FFPMIAEISRPDDRNSPSAVGAMESRLIA
-291 VEKNSPAAIAALQNR
+291 
-306 LVATANALPDIYRQ
+306 TAEALPEIYRQ

-334 IHTPD
+334 THTPD
-339 PHFDTAM
+339 SHFDAAM
-346 QWAEIAIDQTKVR
+346 QWAEIAIDQEKVR
-359 TGNETGLVAGWY
+359 TGEETSLVAGWY
-371 PSFDSARPGFGWY
+371 PSFDSTRPGFGWY
-384 FGRDTLWTLYA
+384 FGRDALWTLYA

-402 TLAKQALEFLA
+402 TLARQVLEFLA

-420 KMMHEYSLTADD
+420 KMMHEYSLTADN

-437 NWASL
+437 NWATL

-451 TPLFIMAV
+451 TPLFIMTV
-459 ADYVRTTGDLDF
+459 ADYLRTTGDLDF
-471 LRTHWDQLKKAYE
+471 LRAHWNQVKKAYD
-484 FDRAHTTDGVYN
+484 FDRAHDSDGVYD

-516 YLAVLDQASSQ
+516 YLAALDQASTQSIAEMATLIQDQ
-527 ALAEMASLMQN
+527 ALAAS
-538 QTLAANAIAQ
+538 AAAQ
-548 SKHIAEVVASYKQGD
+548 SKHIAEVIASYRQSD
-563 GAYAFSRNPDGSF
+563 GTYAFSRNTDGSF
-576 DQTSTIFPAVA
+576 DPTSTVFPAVA
-587 LWSKNPSLPAS
+587 LWSDKESLPLPNV
-598 DTMLSLWASHHFA
+598 MLTQWASHHFA

-622 ASVFDPISY
+622 AAVFDPISY

-649 RTDRPLAGYAALM
+649 RVGRPLAGYASLM

-697 SSAMVLSPAVR
+697 SSAMVLSPAIR

-713 DVDAPRRILHLQ
+713 DADGVHRTLHLQ
-725 PHLPATWDSAEIRN
+725 PHLPASWDTAEIRN
-739 VRVGDDLYE
+739 VRVGDDLYV
-748 ITLKRDHTHL
+748 ITLKRDRNHL
-758 LATVQSAQPTVLCLN
+758 LATVSSSQPTVLCLN
-773 HQNETCNDHPATTRT
+773 NQNEACHDRSVTTRT
-788 ITLPLPRVEASLPE
+788 VSLLLPPVEVSLAE
-802 QQLPEA
+802 QQLPEP
-808 GSPTTQPR
+808 GSLTSQPR
-816 VIEESYQ
+816 VIDESYQ
-823 PERLSLTLEGLAGTT
+823 AENLTLTLEGIAGTT
-838 VDLSLKQNMPASSS
+838 VDLFLRNNRLSASG
-852 KRTADLKIEGAEK
+852 KRATDVTAEGAEK
-865 IGDKLRI
+865 IGDKLRV
-872 TFPQGQGFVS
+872 TFPQGSGFITQKV
-882 QQVRI
+882 QI
-887 SWQK
+887 SWPK

>member
-1 MGLPIRLSAAP
+1 
-12 FLCPQSLTHNQAQL
+12 
-26 QKTLS
+26 
-31 TIVPAKRSKP
+31 
-41 LRMIKSSPIH
+41 MIKMSLRHCP
-51 RLTLALAFFFAPLSS
+51 TLVVGILLVPLVVLSS
-66 THAQML
+66 VAAQGIL
-72 QPIPQFPLS
+72 QPTTQFPLS
-81 DGPLIIRQSVQP
+81 DGPLIIRQTVQP
-93 QHPFTVTGSTGAILG
+93 QHPFTVTGLTGAILG
-108 LQNGSVELWALPT
+108 LQNGNIELWALPT

-128 LTAELDG
+128 LSAELDG

-165 TVRQH
+165 TVRQN

-191 SIRPAVLTISL
+191 SIRPAVITISF
-202 EPAMV
+202 EPAMIQ
-207 EEWPAPSFGRPG
+207 EWPAPSFGRPS
-219 ASWLPI
+219 ANWLPI
-225 NTGGAFVLST
+225 GSGGAFALST
-235 DNPTIFGM
+235 DNPAIFGM

-253 LAPYQERP
+253 IAPYQERP
-261 QALPLQFKLRFD
+261 QALPLQFKLHFD
-273 PGKDQHS
+273 PTRDQHR
-280 FFPLIAEVSRS
+280 FFPLVTEISRS
-291 VEKNSPAAIAALQNR
+291 DEKNSSSSIAAMQAR
-306 LVATANALPDIYRQ
+306 LVATANALPEIYRQ
-320 TRAYYDHFFDTRLT
+320 TRAYYDHFFDNRLT
-334 IHTPD
+334 VHTPD
-339 PHFDTAM
+339 PHFDAAM
-346 QWAEIAIDQTKVR
+346 RWAEVAIDQTKVR
-359 TGNETGLVAGWY
+359 TGNEISLVAGWY
-371 PSFDSARPGFGWY
+371 PSFDSTRPGFGWY

-395 VNSYGDK
+395 VNSYGDR
-402 TLAKQALEFLA
+402 TLAKEALEFLA

-420 KMMHEYSLTADD
+420 KMMHEYSLTADN
-432 LHGDL
+432 LRGEL
-437 NWASL
+437 NWATL

-471 LRTHWDQLKKAYE
+471 LHAHWDQVKEAYE
-484 FDRAHTTDGVYN
+484 FDRAHDTDGVYDN
-496 NTQGTGW
+496 SQGTGW

-516 YLAVLDQASSQ
+516 YLASLDLASSQ
-527 ALAEMASLMQN
+527 AIVEMAKLMQD
-538 QTLAANAIAQ
+538 QTLTAKSAAQ
-548 SKHIAEVVASYKQGD
+548 SKYIAEVVASYRQSD
-563 GAYAFSRNPDGSF
+563 GTYAFSRNSDGSF
-576 DQTSTIFPAVA
+576 DQTSTVFPAVA
-587 LWSKNPSLPAS
+587 LWSNKESLPAPGV
-598 DTMLSLWASHHFA
+598 MLSLWASHHFA

-642 WASLAQY
+642 WGSLAQY
-649 RTDRPLAGYAALM
+649 RGDRPLAGYAALM

-697 SSAMVLSPAVR
+697 SSAMVLSPAIR

-713 DVDAPRRILHLQ
+713 DVDAVHRTLYLQ
-725 PHLPATWDSAEIRN
+725 PHLPAAWDFAELHN

-748 ITLKRDHTHL
+748 VTLKRDRNDL
-758 LATVQSAQPTVLCLN
+758 LATIRSAQPTVLCLN
-773 HQNETCNDHPATTRT
+773 NQNAICHARVTTERT
-788 ITLPLPRVEASLPE
+788 ISLSLPPVEVSLAEQSLPE
-802 QQLPEA
+802 V
-808 GSPTTQPR
+808 GSSTTQPR

-823 PERLSLTLEGLAGTT
+823 ADQLSLTLEGLAGTT
-838 VDLSLKQNMPASSS
+838 VDLLLRKNRVRPSGKNATDI
-852 KRTADLKIEGAEK
+852 KVEGGER
-865 IGDKLRI
+865 IGDKLRV
-872 TFPQGQGFVS
+872 TFQQGSGFVS
-882 QQVRI
+882 QQVHI
-887 SWQK
+887 SWAK

>member
-1 MGLPIRLSAAP
+1 MM
-12 FLCPQSLTHNQAQL
+12 
-26 QKTLS
+26 KTTS
-31 TIVPAKRSKP
+31 R
-41 LRMIKSSPIH
+41 H
-51 RLTLALAFFFAPLSS
+51 RRTLALSTLLAPLAAFSS
-66 THAQML
+66 AIAQGTL
-72 QPIPQFPLS
+72 QPAPQFSLS
-81 DGPLIIRQSVQP
+81 NGPVVIRQAVQP

-108 LQNGSVELWALPT
+108 LQNGNVELWTLPT

-128 LTAELDG
+128 LSAELDG

-146 ATIDV
+146 AAIDV

-170 MFIPAGDSNQ
+170 MFVPAGDTNQ
-180 AQGAII
+180 ARGAII
-186 FFEIE
+186 LFEIE
-191 SIRPAVLTISL
+191 SLRPTVLTISL

-207 EEWPAPSFGRPG
+207 QQWPAPSFGRPS
-219 ASWLPI
+219 ASWRPI
-225 NTGGAFVLST
+225 NSGGAFILST
-235 DNPTIFGM
+235 DNPAIFGM

-253 LAPYQERP
+253 LPPYQERP

-273 PGKDQHS
+273 PARDQHH
-280 FFPLIAEVSRS
+280 FFPMIAEISRPDERNSPPAVAAMESRLIA
-291 VEKNSPAAIAALQNR
+291 
-306 LVATANALPDIYRQ
+306 TAEALPEIYRQ

-334 IHTPD
+334 THTPD
-339 PHFDTAM
+339 PHFDAAM
-346 QWAEIAIDQTKVR
+346 QWAEIAIDQAKVR
-359 TGNETGLVAGWY
+359 TGDETSLVAGWY
-371 PSFDSARPGFGWY
+371 PSFDSTRPGFGWY
-384 FGRDTLWTLYA
+384 FGRDALWTLYA

-402 TLAKQALEFLA
+402 TLAKQVLEFLA
-413 KRQRADG
+413 RRQRADG

-437 NWASL
+437 NWATL

-471 LRTHWDQLKKAYE
+471 LRAHWNEVKKAYD
-484 FDRAHTTDGVYN
+484 FDRAHDSDGVYDN
-496 NTQGTGW
+496 SQGTGW

-516 YLAVLDQASSQ
+516 YLAALDQASSE
-527 ALAEMASLMQN
+527 AIAELAKLMQD
-538 QTLAANAIAQ
+538 QTLATSATTQ
-548 SKHIAEVVASYKQGD
+548 SQHIAEIITRYRQSD
-563 GAYAFSRNPDGSF
+563 GTYAFSRNSDGSF

-587 LWSKNPSLPAS
+587 LWSEKESLPTPDA
-598 DTMLSLWASHHFA
+598 MLSLWASHHFA

-622 ASVFDPISY
+622 AAVFDPISY

-649 RTDRPLAGYAALM
+649 RADRPLAGYAALM

-669 AQDPGF
+669 TQDPGF
-675 VTEVLSGKFF
+675 VTEVLSGRFF

-697 SSAMVLSPAVR
+697 SSAMVLSPAIR

-713 DVDAPRRILHLQ
+713 DADALHRTLHLQ
-725 PHLPATWDSAEIRN
+725 PHLPASWDFAEIRN

-748 ITLKRDHTHL
+748 IALKRDRNHL
-758 LATVQSAQPTVLCLN
+758 LATVSSVQPTVLCLN
-773 HQNETCNDHPATTRT
+773 SQNEVCHDRSATTRSVS
-788 ITLPLPRVEASLPE
+788 LPLPPIEVSLAEQPLPE
-802 QQLPEA
+802 P
-808 GSPTTQPR
+808 GSLTSQPR
-816 VIEESYQ
+816 VVNESYQ
-823 PERLSLTLEGLAGTT
+823 AQHLSLTLEGVAGTS
-838 VDLSLKQNMPASSS
+838 VDLLLRNNMLNPSGKAATNLK
-852 KRTADLKIEGAEK
+852 LEGAQR
-865 IGDKLRI
+865 IGDKLRV
-872 TFPQGQGFVS
+872 TFAQGPGFTTQKVD
-882 QQVRI
+882 I
-887 SWQK
+887 SWPK

>member
-1 MGLPIRLSAAP
+1 MMTTITS
-12 FLCPQSLTHNQAQL
+12 THRR
-26 QKTLS
+26 
-31 TIVPAKRSKP
+31 I
-41 LRMIKSSPIH
+41 
-51 RLTLALAFFFAPLSS
+51 LALGILLAPPAAFSS
-66 THAQML
+66 ATAQGTL
-72 QPIPQFPLS
+72 QPVPQFPLS
-81 DGPLIIRQSVQP
+81 DGPLIIRQAVQP

-108 LQNGSVELWALPT
+108 LQNGNVELWTLPT
-121 KVFSNLH
+121 KIFNNVH
-128 LTAELDG
+128 LSAELDG

-160 SHAAI
+160 SHAAM

-170 MFIPAGDSNQ
+170 MFVPAGDSNQ
-180 AQGAII
+180 ARGGII

-191 SIRPAVLTISL
+191 SLRPTVLTISF

-207 EEWPAPSFGRPG
+207 QQWPAPSFGRPS
-219 ASWLPI
+219 ASWRPI
-225 NTGGAFVLST
+225 GSGGAFVLST
-235 DNPTIFGM
+235 DNPAIFGM
-243 VGMPNATSGP
+243 VGMPNATFGP
-253 LAPYQERP
+253 MAPYQERP

-273 PGKDQHS
+273 PARDQHH
-280 FFPLIAEVSRS
+280 FFPMIAEISRPD
-291 VEKNSPAAIAALQNR
+291 EKNSPPAVAAMESR
-306 LVATANALPDIYRQ
+306 LIATAEALPEIYRQ

-334 IHTPD
+334 THTPD
-339 PHFDTAM
+339 PHFDAAM
-346 QWAEIAIDQTKVR
+346 QWAEIAIDQEKVR
-359 TGNETGLVAGWY
+359 TGDETSLVAGWY
-371 PSFDSARPGFGWY
+371 PSFDSTRPGFGWY
-384 FGRDTLWTLYA
+384 FGRDALWTLYA

-402 TLAKQALEFLA
+402 TLARQVLEFLA

-420 KMMHEYSLTADD
+420 KMMHEYSLTADN

-437 NWASL
+437 NWATL

-471 LRTHWDQLKKAYE
+471 LRAYWSEVKKAYD
-484 FDRAHTTDGVYN
+484 FDRSHVSDGVYD

-516 YLAVLDQASSQ
+516 YLAALDQASTQ
-527 ALAEMASLMQN
+527 AIAEMAKLMQD
-538 QTLAANAIAQ
+538 QTLAASAAAQ
-548 SKHIAEVVASYKQGD
+548 SKHIAEVVASYRQSD
-563 GAYAFSRNPDGSF
+563 GTYAFSRNSDGTF
-576 DQTSTIFPAVA
+576 DQTSTVFPSVA
-587 LWSKNPSLPAS
+587 LWSDKKSLPNPDA
-598 DTMLSLWASHHFA
+598 MLSLWASHHFA

-622 ASVFDPISY
+622 SSVFDPISY

-649 RTDRPLAGYAALM
+649 RADRPLAGYAALM
-662 RNVDLTW
+662 RNVDLTL

-675 VTEVLSGKFF
+675 VTEVLSGRFF

-697 SSAMVLSPAVR
+697 SSAMVLSPAIR

-713 DVDAPRRILHLQ
+713 DVDAMHRNLRLQ
-725 PHLPATWDSAEIRN
+725 PHLPASWDFAEIRN

-748 ITLKRDHTHL
+748 ITLKRDRNHL
-758 LATVQSAQPTVLCLN
+758 LATVRSAQTTVLCLN
-773 HQNETCNDHPATTRT
+773 SQNEACHDRSATTRT
-788 ITLPLPRVEASLPE
+788 VSLPVPPVEVSLTE

-808 GSPTTQPR
+808 GNPTSQPR
-816 VIEESYQ
+816 VVEESYQ
-823 PERLSLTLEGLAGTT
+823 AEVLSLTLEGVAGTT
-838 VDLSLKQNMPASSS
+838 VDLFLRNNVLSPSG
-852 KRTADLKIEGAEK
+852 KRATDIKVEGAER
-865 IGDKLRI
+865 IGNKLRV
-872 TFPQGQGFVS
+872 TFPQGPGFNTQKVH
-882 QQVRI
+882 I
-887 SWQK
+887 SWSK

>member
-1 MGLPIRLSAAP
+1 
-12 FLCPQSLTHNQAQL
+12 
-26 QKTLS
+26 
-31 TIVPAKRSKP
+31 
-41 LRMIKSSPIH
+41 MIKASSTH
-51 RLTLALAFFFAPLSS
+51 RLTLVGILLAPLVVLSS
-66 THAQML
+66 AAAQGTL
-72 QPIPQFPLS
+72 QPMPQFPLS
-81 DGPLIIRQSVQP
+81 DGPLIIRQTVQP

-108 LQNGSVELWALPT
+108 LQNGNVELWALPT
-121 KVFSNLH
+121 KVFSSLH
-128 LTAELDG
+128 LIAELDG

-170 MFIPAGDSNQ
+170 MFIPAGESNQ
-180 AQGAII
+180 AHGAII

-191 SIRPAVLTISL
+191 SIRPATITISF

-207 EEWPAPSFGRPG
+207 QEWPAPSFGRPS

-235 DNPTIFGM
+235 DNPAIFGM

-253 LAPYQERP
+253 MAPYQERP

-273 PGKDQHS
+273 PAKDQHS
-280 FFPLIAEVSRS
+280 FFPLVTEVSQS
-291 VEKNSPAAIAALQNR
+291 GEKNSPAAIAAMQSR
-306 LVATANALPDIYRQ
+306 LIATTNALPEIYRQ
-320 TRAYYDHFFDTRLT
+320 TRDYYDHFFDNRLT
-334 IHTPD
+334 VHTSD
-339 PHFDTAM
+339 SHFDTAM
-346 QWAEIAIDQTKVR
+346 RWAEIAIDQAKVR
-359 TGNETGLVAGWY
+359 TGDETGLVAGWY
-371 PSFDSARPGFGWY
+371 PSFDSTRPGFGWY

-402 TLAKQALEFLA
+402 TLAKQALEFIA
-413 KRQRADG
+413 RRQRADG
-420 KMMHEYSLTADD
+420 KIMHEFSLTADD

-437 NWASL
+437 NWATL

-451 TPLFIMAV
+451 TPLFLMAV
-459 ADYVRTTGDLDF
+459 ADYVRATGDLDF
-471 LRTHWDQLKKAYE
+471 LRAHWDQLKKAYE
-484 FDRAHTTDGVYN
+484 FDRAHTTNGVYD

-516 YLAVLDQASSQ
+516 YLAALDQASSQ
-527 ALAEMASLMQN
+527 AIADMAKLMQD
-538 QTLAANAIAQ
+538 QAMATSASAQ
-548 SKHIAEVVASYKQGD
+548 SKQIAEVVASYRQSD

-576 DQTSTIFPAVA
+576 DPTSTIFPAVA
-587 LWSKNPSLPAS
+587 LWSSKVSLPKP
-598 DTMLSLWASHHFA
+598 DTMLSLWASHHFS
-611 TDWGVRSVNDT
+611 TDWGLRSVNDT
-622 ASVFDPISY
+622 AAVFDPISY

-649 RTDRPLAGYAALM
+649 RTGRPLAGYAALM

-675 VTEVLSGKFF
+675 ITEVLSGRFF

-697 SSAMVLSPAVR
+697 SSAMVLSPAIR

-713 DVDAPRRILHLQ
+713 DADAQHRALHLQ
-725 PHLPATWDSAEIRN
+725 PHLPATWDFAELRN
-739 VRVGDDLYE
+739 VRVGDDLYVV
-748 ITLKRDHTHL
+748 TLKRDRNHL
-758 LATVQSAQPTVLCLN
+758 LATVRSEQPTVLCLN
-773 HQNETCNDHPATTRT
+773 PQNETCNDPATTSRT
-788 ITLPLPRVEASLPE
+788 ISLPLPPVEVALPE
-802 QQLPEA
+802 QELPEA

-816 VIEESYQ
+816 VIDESYD
-823 PERLSLTLEGLAGTT
+823 PEHLSLTLEGLAGTT
-838 VDLSLKQNMPASSS
+838 VDLFLRKNMPNPSG
-852 KRTADLKIEGAEK
+852 KRTTDIKIEGAEK
-865 IGDKLRI
+865 IGDKLRV
-872 TFPQGQGFVS
+872 TFPQGSGFVS
-882 QQVRI
+882 QQLRI
-887 SWQK
+887 SWVK